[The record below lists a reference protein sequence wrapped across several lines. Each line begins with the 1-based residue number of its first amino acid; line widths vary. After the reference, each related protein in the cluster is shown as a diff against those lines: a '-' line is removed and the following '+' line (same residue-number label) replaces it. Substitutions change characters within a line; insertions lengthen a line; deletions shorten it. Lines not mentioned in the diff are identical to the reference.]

1 MHDPYNFKYRQAPID
16 PYQSLANA
24 IIARAYDDY
33 INADNVPLSDPKYL
47 RESILRFF
55 RSDRFRI
62 FSSVDPE
69 YIIKRMLEEAPPLQ
83 ERKNKRRLK
92 NGQKTV

>member
-1 MHDPYNFKYRQAPID
+1 MNNTYKFKYRQAPID

-33 INADNVPLSDPKYL
+33 INADNVPWSDPKYL

-69 YIIKRMLEEAPPLQ
+69 YIIKRMLEEAPPLRP
-83 ERKNKRRLK
+83 RKKRRLK
-92 NGQKTV
+92 NGEKKV

>member
-1 MHDPYNFKYRQAPID
+1 MHNAYNFKYRQAPID

-33 INADNVPLSDPKYL
+33 INADNVPWSDPKYL

-69 YIIKRMLEEAPPLQ
+69 YIIKRMLDEAPPLKP
-83 ERKNKRRLK
+83 RKKRRLK
-92 NGQKTV
+92 NGEKEV